1 MPDNITVPDTQNTY
15 KDLTEEG
22 AFRFSVFGNTR
33 DVSTLFDQFIM
44 NNALYK
50 MKLSSDFQVFLGA
63 NVNTKEIEKVSNNYV
78 LAKNYNCF
86 GDGPNTFITLPNV
99 SGKVY
104 TGDISVW
111 SKFQNDVKNAGQN
124 LFIFLD
130 RNFIS
135 NNQVEFLSFTKT
147 VNAAAQSGKN
157 VYVFGGGFVN
167 QNTVDDGVRYINTA
181 GVFPSVA
188 IDGTSPSYIKYV
200 LVTINGNEVTY
211 EYRPIIGD

>member
-1 MPDNITVPDTQNTY
+1 M
-15 KDLTEEG
+15 
-22 AFRFSVFGNTR
+22 
-33 DVSTLFDQFIM
+33 
-44 NNALYK
+44 
-50 MKLSSDFQVFLGA
+50 
-63 NVNTKEIEKVSNNYV
+63 
-78 LAKNYNCF
+78 
-86 GDGPNTFITLPNV
+86 
-99 SGKVY
+99 
-104 TGDISVW
+104 
-111 SKFQNDVKNAGQN
+111 KNAGQN

>member
-1 MPDNITVPDTQNTY
+1 M
-15 KDLTEEG
+15 
-22 AFRFSVFGNTR
+22 
-33 DVSTLFDQFIM
+33 
-44 NNALYK
+44 
-50 MKLSSDFQVFLGA
+50 
-63 NVNTKEIEKVSNNYV
+63 
-78 LAKNYNCF
+78 
-86 GDGPNTFITLPNV
+86 

-104 TGDISVW
+104 TGDVSVW

-135 NNQVEFLSFTKT
+135 NNQVELLSFTKT
-147 VNAAAQSGKN
+147 VNAAATSGKN

-167 QNTVDDGVRYINTA
+167 QNTVDSGVRYINTA

-188 IDGTSPSYIKYV
+188 LDGTSPSYIKYV

-211 EYRPIIGD
+211 EYKPIIGD